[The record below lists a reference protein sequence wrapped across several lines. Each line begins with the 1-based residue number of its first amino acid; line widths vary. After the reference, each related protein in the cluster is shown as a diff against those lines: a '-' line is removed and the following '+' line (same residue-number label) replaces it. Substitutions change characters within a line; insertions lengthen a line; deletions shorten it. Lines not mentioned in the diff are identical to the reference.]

1 MVRAGVLRHRVTIQ
15 TPETGQ
21 DDWGQPVEGWTDV
34 LTDLPAEVR
43 DIRGREFWQQQQA
56 PGGDVNTRVR
66 IRYRDDL
73 TRQMRVLHL
82 GRVLA
87 IEAIIDPDGR
97 MAELH
102 LMCREAT

>member
-15 TPETGQ
+15 TPKTEQ
-21 DDWGQPVEGWTDV
+21 DEWGQPVEGWSDV
-34 LTDLPAEVR
+34 LTDLSAEVR

-66 IRYRDDL
+66 IRYRTDL
-73 TRQMRVLHL
+73 DRQMRVLHL

-87 IEAIIDPDGR
+87 IEAIIDPDGK
-97 MAELH
+97 MTELH

>member
-15 TPETGQ
+15 TPATDQ
-21 DDWGQPVEGWTDV
+21 DAWGQPIEGWSDV

-66 IRYRDDL
+66 IRYRADL
-73 TRQMRVLHL
+73 DRQMRVLHM